1 MVYSIPNEYF
11 FRINHCRPRFKSD
24 VENVL
29 IYMATEIS
37 KLKESDYDDFS
48 QQINNAIKRYP
59 GNTTLALKTINNWRT
74 EISSLF
80 GLIEYN
86 DNRAKPGLRAKELA
100 EKNDL
105 VEFFKYFLFSF
116 QYPGAHIKSQTICQQ
131 IDAGVHFKPAQ
142 YILKVLKY
150 AEDSTNKRCYI
161 TKAEACH
168 CILNDLRCTRDNED
182 VKNVWKRITEHREQK
197 IEYDETG
204 DVIRYAG
211 DILDYME
218 YANLLTV
225 RGGKFFYLNTLE
237 TEAIL
242 KFINSTEWFNKYDV
256 FIKRKC
262 HAECSIIDTYK
273 QDWFRYVNRNL
284 ADTDFQTDILAFIST
299 DENEYEDISA
309 QTNSLFATMLSNT
322 EELRTKDIGDIGES
336 LVHSHECQRVKNGGR
351 EDLIHLIKRIPTQ
364 YAVGYDIQS
373 VELDERKRYI
383 EVKTTI
389 SLKPL
394 HFNKVHLTPNEWSTA
409 NTSRDRYFIYRLM
422 ISKNEK
428 KLFLIQD
435 PVGLYK
441 RDLIDMIPK
450 DGADITF
457 DVHNSNVGS
466 FEELLVWKN

>member
-1 MVYSIPNEYF
+1 MVYSIPNEFY

-37 KLKESDYDDFS
+37 KLPELDYDDFS
-48 QQINNAIKRYP
+48 EHINNAIRRYP
-59 GNTTLALKTINNWRT
+59 GNTTLANKTVNNWRT
-74 EISSLF
+74 EISALF
-80 GLIEYN
+80 GLIEY
-86 DNRAKPGLRAKELA
+86 DGKKAKAGRRAKELA
-100 EKNDL
+100 EHNDL
-105 VEFFKYFLFSF
+105 VEFFKCFLFSF

-131 IDAGVHFKPAQ
+131 IEAGIHFKPAQ
-142 YILKVLKY
+142 YILKILKY
-150 AEDSTNKRCYI
+150 AEDSTNSRCYI
-161 TKAEACH
+161 TKAEVCH
-168 CILNDLRCTRDNED
+168 CIFNDLRCTRDNESAE
-182 VKNVWKRITEHREQK
+182 NVWKRITENRENK

-218 YANLLTV
+218 YANLLTL

-237 TEAIL
+237 TDAIL
-242 KFINSTEWFNKYDV
+242 KFINSTEWFNKYDG
-256 FIKRKC
+256 FIKGKYSADC
-262 HAECSIIDTYK
+262 GLIDTYK
-273 QDWFRYVNRNL
+273 QEWFKYVNRDL
-284 ADTDFQTDILAFIST
+284 SDTDFQTDILAFISA
-299 DENEYEDISA
+299 DENEYEDITS
-309 QTNSLFATMLSNT
+309 QTNSLFAAMLSNAAD
-322 EELRTKDIGDIGES
+322 LRTKDIGDIGES
-336 LVHSHECQRVKNGGR
+336 MIHSHECQRVKNGGR

-383 EVKTTI
+383 EVKTTV

-409 NTSRDRYFIYRLM
+409 NTNRDRYFIYRLM

-441 RDLIDMIPK
+441 RDLIEMNPK

-457 DVHNSNVGS
+457 NVHNSDVGS
-466 FEELLVWKN
+466 FEELLVWEK